1 MIRGFS
7 IYLWSYVV
15 LSSLALLFSYID
27 TRFTA
32 LGSMAILS
40 GFFFCAYSVYRYG
53 LVDVDVYIGRQA
65 IYASATITIVGFYL
79 LLVGLLTKIAMFWGL
94 NLRSFFSFLFA
105 FLCFYIYLFSFLR
118 RP

>member
-65 IYASATITIVGFYL
+65 IYASATITIVGFLFIIGWPADQDSYVL
-79 LLVGLLTKIAMFWGL
+79 GVKLKVVFL
-94 NLRSFFSFLFA
+94 FLFA
-105 FLCFYIYLFSFLR
+105 FLCFLYLFV
-118 RP
+118 